1 MPVSSSTIM
10 RDDSLAARLFSGH
23 DYKGSLAGD
32 SLVDHDRLRDM
43 GEQAEQAAQDTNSS
57 FFDSLAAF
65 FASIPWVVYAVL
77 GVILVAFLVYW
88 AFRSG
93 LLHVGGVKRGAAE
106 TADDIYEID
115 YDEEMQAAL
124 EASDFSALVRLVYL
138 RTLRT
143 LDENG
148 RIAWRIYKTPTEYAS
163 ELQSAP
169 FQVMT
174 RHFLRVRYGRFD
186 ADRALYD
193 EMCSLQAE
201 VLKGGAS

>member
-1 MPVSSSTIM
+1 M

-93 LLHVGGVKRGAAE
+93 LLHVDGVKRGAAE

-115 YDEEMQAAL
+115 YDE
-124 EASDFSALVRLVYL
+124 
-138 RTLRT
+138 
-143 LDENG
+143 
-148 RIAWRIYKTPTEYAS
+148 
-163 ELQSAP
+163 
-169 FQVMT
+169 
-174 RHFLRVRYGRFD
+174 
-186 ADRALYD
+186 
-193 EMCSLQAE
+193 
-201 VLKGGAS
+201 